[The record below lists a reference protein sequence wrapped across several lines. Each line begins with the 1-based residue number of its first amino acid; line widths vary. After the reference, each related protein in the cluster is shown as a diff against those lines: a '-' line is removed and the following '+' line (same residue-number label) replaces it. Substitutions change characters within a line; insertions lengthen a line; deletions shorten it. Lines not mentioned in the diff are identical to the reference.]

1 MQISTVSRLNA
12 CFDAVVAAASVCS
25 HRWVYAQLVA
35 VHVRERGAGTA
46 ALDEKTADLDGK
58 ISTQTHNVADLD
70 RRVSQIDSAIEEAAR
85 RGKTNAALSAMEGQ
99 RRTRA
104 ALEDERK
111 REWRSSAQKVDTGV
125 NSFQR

>member
-1 MQISTVSRLNA
+1 VPL
-12 CFDAVVAAASVCS
+12 AA
-25 HRWVYAQLVA
+25 RIDLA
-35 VHVRERGAGTA
+35 VHT
-46 ALDEKTADLDGK
+46 
-58 ISTQTHNVADLD
+58 VADLD
-70 RRVSQIDSAIEEAAR
+70 QRVSQIDSAVEEAAR

-125 NSFQR
+125 NSFQDREPT